1 MSVYLFELGHQPL
14 LSQAEILAIAAKQ
27 NLAITKQEP
36 IGNFLLLQTKDKINA
51 AALIKQLGGTIK
63 ILERIEC
70 APNPKSLA
78 SYLNTKIPT
87 AKINFSLTGG
97 NFALQIKKE
106 LKNLDRSVRYIEPK
120 NTATILHNDL
130 VETESDLT
138 IFEKNVFVTVGIQDL
153 EGFSERDYDRPKAD
167 SKSGMLPPKL
177 ARIMI
182 NLGGAND
189 DDILLDPFCGSG
201 TVLMEAA
208 DLGILNLAGTDVS
221 PKAIQD
227 SEKNLIWLKETKKI
241 KPVLKLKVADVQN
254 LSREFRAQSI
264 SKIVTEPYMGKP
276 QTGRETKNDLTN
288 TARELRQLFE
298 RAFAEFKTILKPG
311 STLVFIIPEFIHK
324 TETIKVDCLP
334 EIKKIGF
341 SVIPLLP
348 GHESILYKRPNQHVA
363 RRIWK
368 FSLNK

>member
-1 MSVYLFELGHQPL
+1 
-14 LSQAEILAIAAKQ
+14 
-27 NLAITKQEP
+27 
-36 IGNFLLLQTKDKINA
+36 
-51 AALIKQLGGTIK
+51 
-63 ILERIEC
+63 
-70 APNPKSLA
+70 
-78 SYLNTKIPT
+78 
-87 AKINFSLTGG
+87 
-97 NFALQIKKE
+97 
-106 LKNLDRSVRYIEPK
+106 
-120 NTATILHNDL
+120 
-130 VETESDLT
+130 
-138 IFEKNVFVTVGIQDL
+138 
-153 EGFSERDYDRPKAD
+153 
-167 SKSGMLPPKL
+167 
-177 ARIMI
+177 
-182 NLGGAND
+182 
-189 DDILLDPFCGSG
+189 
-201 TVLMEAA
+201 MEAA